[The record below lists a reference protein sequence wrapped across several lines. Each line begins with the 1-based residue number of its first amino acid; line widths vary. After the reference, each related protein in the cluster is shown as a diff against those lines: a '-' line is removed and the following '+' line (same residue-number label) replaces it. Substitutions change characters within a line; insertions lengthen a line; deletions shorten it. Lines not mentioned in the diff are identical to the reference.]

1 MVPADGWKILE
12 KIVKPTSLLHVVNER
27 LHWDAGASENDGTA
41 HDFL

>member
-1 MVPADGWKILE
+1 MFSTDGRKIFE

-27 LHWDAGASENDGTA
+27 LHWNAGAGENDGTA